1 MAVSG
6 ASCDHR
12 FEYRGMVYQ
21 VGGRLAGSGA
31 RTIIYFDAYYCSG
44 CLAQQFRRTE
54 LEHDSYQP
62 ILHGATPMPT
72 GIGVTEHL

>member
-1 MAVSG
+1 MSG
-6 ASCDHR
+6 LSCNHH

-21 VGGRLAGSGA
+21 VGGRLAGSSA
-31 RTIIYFDAYYCSG
+31 HTIRYFDAYYCSD

-54 LEHDSYQP
+54 LEHDSYQA
-62 ILHGATPMPT
+62 IRHGATPMPT